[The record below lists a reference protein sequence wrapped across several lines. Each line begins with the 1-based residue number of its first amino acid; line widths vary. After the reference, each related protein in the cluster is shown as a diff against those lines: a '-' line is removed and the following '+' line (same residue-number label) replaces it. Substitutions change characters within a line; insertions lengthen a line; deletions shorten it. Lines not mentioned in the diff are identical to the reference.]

1 MNPSIERLREYA
13 DANLPGVIFITIS
26 GSHLYG
32 FDSPDSDVDLRGTFA
47 ASTREIL
54 SLRPPKET
62 IETKDIVDGVE
73 VEMVGHE
80 IAKYLR
86 LLVKPNGYVLE
97 QICSPLVVCTSDVH
111 QQLIALAKAGL
122 SRGLYR
128 HYHGF
133 ASGELR
139 NYHRGSAKT
148 VKQLLYLHR
157 VLMTGIVLLQSGE
170 VEMNLHRLA
179 DRLGYD
185 VESLVALKR
194 LEKAEFEGDV
204 DPILARIDELFGL
217 LDKARDE
224 SPLPEEVP
232 NRAEIDDFLVSLRLL
247 GVVNAEPLKI
257 KG

>member
-1 MNPSIERLREYA
+1 MNPSIDRLRDYA
-13 DANLPGVIFITIS
+13 DANLPGLIFITIS
-26 GSHLYG
+26 GAHLYG

-47 ASTREIL
+47 APVRDIL

-62 IETKDIVDGVE
+62 IETEDIVGGVE

-97 QICSPLVVCTSDVH
+97 QICSPLVVRTSDTH

-133 ASGELR
+133 ATGELKA
-139 NYHRGSAKT
+139 YHRGPART

-157 VLMTGIVLLQSGE
+157 VLMTGIVLMQSGE

-185 VESLVALKR
+185 VSALVALKR
-194 LEKAEFEGDV
+194 LEKAEFEGDDEGV
-204 DPILARIDELFGL
+204 LARIDELFGL
-217 LDKARDE
+217 LDKAQGE
-224 SPLPEEVP
+224 SALPEEVP
-232 NRAEIDDFLVSLRLL
+232 NRAEIDDFLVSLRLS
-247 GVVNAEPLKI
+247 GV
-257 KG
+257 